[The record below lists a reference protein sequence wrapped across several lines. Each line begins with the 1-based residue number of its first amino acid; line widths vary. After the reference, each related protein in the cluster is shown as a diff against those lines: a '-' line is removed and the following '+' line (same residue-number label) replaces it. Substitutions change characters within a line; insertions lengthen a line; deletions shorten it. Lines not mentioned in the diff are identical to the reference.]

1 MYPSNEQ
8 GLKDVNSSGVR
19 GYIRSRK
26 PIVNKLIIM
35 SLQDQASMPRL
46 VDGGQESKAASRS
59 LLHVQACYYCIPTSS
74 KPTRLRPVAPSSRH
88 YCCCCCCLKSSDM
101 QKELPT
107 TYCAFDAP
115 HLNTCRERE
124 RDREKNSHAKSRLP
138 ADRLPACL
146 SKSSPRAPIY

>member
-19 GYIRSRK
+19 GYIRSGK

-59 LLHVQACYYCIPTSS
+59 LLHVQACYYCIPTPS
-74 KPTRLRPVAPSSRH
+74 KPTRLTVIQTPLLLLLLPKVERH
-88 YCCCCCCLKSSDM
+88 AKR
-101 QKELPT
+101 T
-107 TYCAFDAP
+107 TYYVLRF
-115 HLNTCRERE
+115 
-124 RDREKNSHAKSRLP
+124 
-138 ADRLPACL
+138 
-146 SKSSPRAPIY
+146 